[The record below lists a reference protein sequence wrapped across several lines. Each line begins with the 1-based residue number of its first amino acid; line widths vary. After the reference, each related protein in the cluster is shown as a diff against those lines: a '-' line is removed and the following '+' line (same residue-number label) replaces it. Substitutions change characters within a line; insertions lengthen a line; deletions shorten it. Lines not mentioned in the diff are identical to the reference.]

1 MILKFTQSKEKIVI
15 KNIFNSQLVK
25 LLLSSLVLLSFNVV
39 HADEITEAIANKL
52 PNVEASQIEK
62 SPVEDIY
69 SVDLGER
76 FAYVTSDGKYLFIG
90 ELLDME
96 SGLNYTRMAL
106 GKKRIDTLHAIPEEN
121 YIVFPAKD
129 KKHSITVFTDID
141 CSWCRKMHSEID
153 ALNDSGIEVKYLL
166 RPRSGQQSKSWQ
178 KADAVLC
185 SKNQQ
190 KNLTRSKQ
198 GMDITMK
205 TCEDSPVMANV
216 AIAQELGFMGTPV
229 VLSENGTQLGGYI
242 EAAQLLKK
250 LDLEKEKT
258 GS

>member
-1 MILKFTQSKEKIVI
+1 MI
-15 KNIFNSQLVK
+15 KNIFSSQFVK
-25 LLLSSLVLLSFNVV
+25 LFLSGMALLAFNVV
-39 HADEITEAIANKL
+39 HADVTTEAIANKL
-52 PNVEASQIEK
+52 PNIDASQIEQ

-76 FAYVTSDGKYLFIG
+76 YAYVTADAKYLFIG

-106 GKKRIDTLHAIPEEN
+106 GKKRIDTLNAIPEKN

-141 CSWCRKMHSEID
+141 CTWCRRMHAEIED
-153 ALNDSGIEVKYLL
+153 LNNSGIEVKYLL
-166 RPRSGQQSKSWQ
+166 RPRSGQQSKAWQ
-178 KADAVLC
+178 KADAVFC

-190 KNLTRSKQ
+190 KNLTRAKQ

-205 TCEDSPVMANV
+205 TCKESPIMENV
-216 AIAQELGFMGTPV
+216 TIAQKLGFMGTPV
-229 VLSENGTQLGGYI
+229 VLSENGTQLGGYV
-242 EAAQLLKK
+242 EAAKLLQQ
-250 LDLEKEKT
+250 LDLEKEKS